1 VTAGTE
7 KCNTIIIEY
16 DCDGNCSRITKQ
28 IKNILGQ
35 EYQNNN
41 IYLLGIEFEIE
52 EWICD
57 SLKIKYSAKR
67 RPAKALNDFE
77 KEHAGK
83 YRKDKL
89 PSYSSKMDYNRL
101 SKNKSFQAFLR
112 LMEK

>member
-1 VTAGTE
+1 MTAGTE

-35 EYQNNN
+35 EYQNN

-67 RPAKALNDFE
+67 PPAKALNDFE
-77 KEHAGK
+77 KEHSGK

-89 PSYSSKMDYNRL
+89 PSYSSKLDYNRL
-101 SKNKSFQAFLR
+101 NKNKSFQAFLG
-112 LMEK
+112 LMEE